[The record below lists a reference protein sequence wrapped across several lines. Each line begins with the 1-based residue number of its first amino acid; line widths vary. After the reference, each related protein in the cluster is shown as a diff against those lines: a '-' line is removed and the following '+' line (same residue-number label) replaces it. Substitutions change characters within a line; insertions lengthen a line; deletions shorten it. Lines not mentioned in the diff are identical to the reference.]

1 MSDIFLKPGVSRY
14 KLSTNYE
21 FYSVVPGTQK
31 RIKIGGCQSLNDS
44 QTKNVTRTHEL
55 NMEEPICVELTQGL
69 ITDIS
74 VTVSRIELNVSNLLE
89 EFTGIQG
96 IESLYNQSLYFDI
109 EAAVYI
115 PRQNPDGT
123 FDPKKE
129 NATRIIQKTYKDCV
143 ITNYSHNC
151 NIEGNIQVTENATI
165 QVRYIQEGS
174 KSEN

>member
-1 MSDIFLKPGVSRY
+1 MSDIFLKPSVSRY
-14 KLSTNYE
+14 KLATNYE
-21 FYSVVPGTQK
+21 FFAVNQERK

-74 VTVSRIELNVSNLLE
+74 VTVARIELNVSNLLE
-89 EFTGIQG
+89 DFTGLQG
-96 IESLYNQSLYFDI
+96 IESLYDQSLYFDI

-115 PRQNPDGT
+115 PRQNADGT

-143 ITNYSHNC
+143 ITSYSHNC
-151 NIEGNIQVTENATI
+151 DITGNIQITENATI
-165 QVRYIQEGS
+165 QVRYIQSGS